1 MGFEK
6 IACCYHSLTAYLIQ
20 YLLLATVILA
30 LIFNFL
36 GFVILKWEYVSSF
49 IHALYIISFCF
60 NLISAASIIL
70 LIEYRCR
77 KKINTEKNK
86 ISIKISI
93 GNIIISILGLILSVI
108 CLVVISIKYYDH
120 DSEIINGKKAI
131 TGVAK
136 FFMFLDLGLNL
147 RFFMYLFFFWISI
160 LIRLMKKTNGAY
172 VDNKKNKDTIS
183 ANSNI
188 SFAENNNI
196 TREVTVTYGNRQ
208 LNLK

>member
-20 YLLLATVILA
+20 YLLLATAILA

-136 FFMFLDLGLNL
+136 FFMFL
-147 RFFMYLFFFWISI
+147 FFFWISI